1 MKRNNTLD
9 NKKLDSTVN
18 YSEFINIQEAYCY
31 INVLKQKFNIKTTEI
46 SENEKFAFNKNVFRV
61 IGIKNKNV
69 VEKDKFLFLEL
80 IT

>member
-1 MKRNNTLD
+1 MKENNTLD
-9 NKKLDSTVN
+9 YKKLDSTVN
-18 YSEFINIQEAYCY
+18 YSEFSNIQEAYHY
-31 INVLKQKFNIKTTEI
+31 IDVLKQKFNIKVTEI
-46 SENEKFAFNKNVFRV
+46 SENEKFAFNKNIFRV